1 MSANGTRVIVWAGG
15 EDTFCLAKVGLILD
29 LEEKCRA
36 GIGVI
41 AARLES
47 GAYYLNDI
55 RETIRLGLIG
65 GGMTPERAMSA
76 VKNNVDANPLGHC
89 QLVAYH
95 VITAVIAGVP
105 DDPVG
110 TKDDDAGK
118 AEPAEAQETG
128 SSEKTDASDAP
139 KSSPS
144 APPSGGRRGS
154 PKSKRSGN

>member
-1 MSANGTRVIVWAGG
+1 MSANGTRTIIWAGG
-15 EDTFCLAKVGLILD
+15 EDVFCLAKVGLILD
-29 LEEKCRA
+29 LEDKCKA

-65 GGMTPERAMSA
+65 GGKTPDQAMAA
-76 VKNNVDANPLGHC
+76 VKNHVDGSALAHC
-89 QLVAYH
+89 QLVAYEI
-95 VITAVIAGVP
+95 VKAVVFGVP

-110 TKDDDAGK
+110 RKDDDEGK

-128 SSEKTDASDAP
+128 SSTMTDASDDQ
-139 KSSPS
+139 K
-144 APPSGGRRGS
+144 
-154 PKSKRSGN
+154 